1 MAPRLKVEIES
12 PRALLTPSLRPD
24 CILDVWPLRFN
35 LRRPSSPRDCVARVQ
50 AYDGDKATL
59 GKAEQFFLEI
69 AKVPRYS
76 ARTRA
81 LQVRSPLIALDFP

>member
-1 MAPRLKVEIES
+1 
-12 PRALLTPSLRPD
+12 
-24 CILDVWPLRFN
+24 
-35 LRRPSSPRDCVARVQ
+35 VQ

-69 AKVPRYS
+69 AKVPRYC

-81 LQVRSPLIALDFP
+81 LQVRSPLIALNFPRLPSIALDCT

>member
-1 MAPRLKVEIES
+1 M
-12 PRALLTPSLRPD
+12 
-24 CILDVWPLRFN
+24 
-35 LRRPSSPRDCVARVQ
+35 Q

-69 AKVPRYS
+69 AKVPRYC

-81 LQVRSPLIALDFP
+81 LQVRSPLIALNFPRLPSIALDCT

>member
-1 MAPRLKVEIES
+1 M
-12 PRALLTPSLRPD
+12 
-24 CILDVWPLRFN
+24 
-35 LRRPSSPRDCVARVQ
+35 Q

-59 GKAEQFFLEI
+59 GKAEQFFLVI

-81 LQVRSPLIALDFP
+81 LQVRD

>member
-1 MAPRLKVEIES
+1 
-12 PRALLTPSLRPD
+12 
-24 CILDVWPLRFN
+24 
-35 LRRPSSPRDCVARVQ
+35 VQ

-69 AKVPRYS
+69 TKVPRYS

-81 LQVRSPLIALDFP
+81 LQVRSPLIALDCP